1 MVCALPVLAA
11 AGSTEQANVCHELEL
26 TMSLW
31 HDSMVLC
38 SSPWHGTS
46 LCCMPELTLAGA
58 SSLALGLSGGG
69 WWLEASQYA
78 IHRNYAGSQ
87 KHCVPCRTMG
97 PGLAALPG
105 ARRKLTMTASTM
117 LTQRPQRLRP
127 ATALR
132 AATCRMRR
140 RSRALLQVNCLGGT
154 ACRNVAHW
162 QEDYVFAM
170 PCCTCLAFGQHVAL
184 LVL

>member
-1 MVCALPVLAA
+1 M
-11 AGSTEQANVCHELEL
+11 CHELEL

-78 IHRNYAGSQ
+78 VHRNYAGS
-87 KHCVPCRTMG
+87 
-97 PGLAALPG
+97 
-105 ARRKLTMTASTM
+105 
-117 LTQRPQRLRP
+117 
-127 ATALR
+127 
-132 AATCRMRR
+132 
-140 RSRALLQVNCLGGT
+140 
-154 ACRNVAHW
+154 
-162 QEDYVFAM
+162 
-170 PCCTCLAFGQHVAL
+170 
-184 LVL
+184 